1 MMIVVAG
8 VPLVEAVIAACLLIS
23 CALYLIALY
32 SAHEF
37 VGRARRAPAADG
49 PAVTVLRPLKGLDPG
64 LYENLLSLCRQ
75 RYSRF
80 QLICGVADA
89 KDPAAGLVRRLE
101 REHPEVDIELVVDA
115 RTYGSNYKISN
126 LHNMMRFAKHDIIVL
141 ADSDIRVGPDYL
153 GRLVAELDDRRN
165 GLVTCLYRAVNAG
178 GLPTL
183 VETLFINTDFANL
196 ILLARK
202 VEKATYAFGAT
213 IAMRREVLDEIGGFL
228 PLANYLADDYQLGN
242 RVAERGYRLALSDE
256 VVDTV
261 IALGTWRRLFDHQL
275 RWARTYRICRPGG
288 YFGSIVTHGT
298 FWALLNVLY
307 HQFNPASC
315 AASLA
320 VVGLRYASAAHLLW
334 RCLGVERK
342 WLELLLV
349 VPKDLFVSAVWFLA
363 FAGNTVLWSGRRFRV
378 TSTGEM
384 VDLFAPTP
392 VAPTDWQESVP
403 PPAAEERR
411 RSAGGKR

>member
-1 MMIVVAG
+1 MIDVAG
-8 VPLVEAVIAACLLIS
+8 VPLVGAVIAVCLLVS
-23 CALYLIALY
+23 SALYLIALY

-37 VGRARRAPAADG
+37 VGRPRRAPAADG
-49 PAVTVLRPLKGLDPG
+49 PAVSVLRPLKGLDPG

-75 RYSRF
+75 RYPRF
-80 QLICGVADA
+80 QLVFGVADA
-89 KDPAAGLVRRLE
+89 KDPAAGLVRRLQ
-101 REHPEVDIELVVDA
+101 REQPGIDIELVVDP

-126 LHNMMRFAKHDIIVL
+126 LHNMLQRAKHEIIVL

-242 RVAERGYRLALSDE
+242 RVAERGYKLVLSDE

-288 YFGSIVTHGT
+288 YFGSILTHIT
-298 FWALLNVLY
+298 FWALLNAVY
-307 HQFNPASC
+307 HGFSPAST
-315 AASLA
+315 AVSLA
-320 VVGLRYASAAHLLW
+320 VVGLRYFCSAHLMW
-334 RCLGVERK
+334 RCLGMERK

-378 TSTGEM
+378 TRNGEM
-384 VDLFAPTP
+384 VDLFAPAAAETP
-392 VAPTDWQESVP
+392 QWEEGVAEP
-403 PPAAEERR
+403 PEERR
-411 RSAGGKR
+411 RSAGANR

>member
-1 MMIVVAG
+1 MMLDVVG
-8 VPLVEAVIAACLLIS
+8 VPLVHAVIAVGLVVS
-23 CALYLIALY
+23 SALYLIAAY

-37 VGRARRAPAADG
+37 FGRPRRRPAVDG

-75 RYSRF
+75 RYPRF
-80 QLICGVADA
+80 QLVFGVADPR
-89 KDPAAGLVRRLE
+89 DPAAGLVKRLE
-101 REHPEVDIELVVDA
+101 REHPEIDIELVVDP

-126 LHNMMRFAKHDIIVL
+126 LHNMLQRAKHEVIVL

-153 GRLVAELDDRRN
+153 GRLVAELEDRRN
-165 GLVTCLYRAVNAG
+165 GLVTCIYRAVNAG

-261 IALGTWRRLFDHQL
+261 IALGSWRRLLDHQL

-288 YFGSIVTHGT
+288 YFASIVTHGT

-307 HQFNPASC
+307 HQFSPPSC

-320 VVGLRYASAAHLLW
+320 VLGLRYACAAHLVW
-334 RCLGVERK
+334 RGLGMERK

-363 FAGNTVLWSGRRFRV
+363 FAGNTVMWSGRRFRV
-378 TSTGEM
+378 TSSGEM
-384 VDLFAPTP
+384 IDLGEPAP
-392 VAPTDWQESVP
+392 AAAALQWEESV
-403 PPAAEERR
+403 AERTEERR
-411 RSAGGKR
+411 RKAGGER